1 MRKFG
6 WGRKSLLTIKFW
18 GKGFQKYLTAVAKAA
33 V

>member
-1 MRKFG
+1 MRRFG
-6 WGRKSLLTIKFW
+6 WEKKSLLAINFL